1 MLTSLKLKIDPET
14 KCQSPENQ
22 DMCSVHDFREG
33 VTYAAPSEIYKIT
46 VDDSHVGG
54 WPTPLKNIKVSWDD
68 DIPNIWKNEIHVPN
82 HQPVVVDS

>member
-1 MLTSLKLKIDPET
+1 MLTSPKLKIDPET

-22 DMCSVHDFREG
+22 QDMCSVRDFREG

-54 WPTPLKNIKVSWDD
+54 
-68 DIPNIWKNEIHVPN
+68 
-82 HQPVVVDS
+82 